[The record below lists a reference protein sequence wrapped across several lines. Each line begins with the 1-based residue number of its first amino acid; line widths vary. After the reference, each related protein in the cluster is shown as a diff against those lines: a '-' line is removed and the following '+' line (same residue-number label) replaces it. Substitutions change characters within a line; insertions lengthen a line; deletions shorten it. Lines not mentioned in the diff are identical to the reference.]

1 MGLPLKQYWA
11 LLAEHINPQ
20 KVRFALLALLV
31 LSTTSVQIV
40 NPQIVRRFID
50 TTQGETGDTALLYA
64 ALAFIGL
71 ALLQQILAVGA
82 TYVGANV
89 AWTATNA
96 LRAALVR
103 HCLRLDM
110 GFHNDTPPGELI
122 EKIDG
127 DVSQLGMFFSQFAI
141 RLTGN
146 LLLLAGI
153 LVALALEDVRLGAIF
168 TVLAAILLLAM
179 IQVRG
184 VAIPHQKARRQAT
197 TDLFGYLE
205 EQLAGTEDIRS
216 SGAVSFVLRGLYEK
230 QYTILQHSRKASQKH
245 WIIGLVSGPM
255 MTAIT
260 IAGGLSGYYLYTGGA
275 ITIGTVYLIIH
286 YIGLLGHP
294 IRTLTYHLESLQTIG
309 ASVERLTELRNLR
322 PRLYSG
328 PGATIP
334 DGAPALTFEDVA
346 FAYVEDEPVLNGITF
361 RLEPGRAL
369 GLLGRTGS
377 GKTTLARLVFRLYE
391 PTAGRIAL
399 DGEDIRR
406 PRLES
411 LRGRVAL
418 VTQDVQLFQASVRDN
433 LTLFNHSIPD
443 DRIRAVIKQLELSDW
458 YAALPEGLDTQLETG
473 GRGLSA
479 GEAQLLAFTRVFLR
493 DPGLVILDEAS
504 SRLDPATE
512 RRVEHAVDKLLQNR
526 TAIIIAHRLTTLRR
540 ADEVMI
546 LDEGRVLEHGRRE
559 QLAADPN
566 SRFYRL
572 LQTGLEEVL
581 A

>member
-1 MGLPLKQYWA
+1 MNIPLKQYWA
-11 LLAEHINPQ
+11 LLAEYIKPQ
-20 KVRFALLALLV
+20 KARFALLALLV
-31 LSTTSVQIV
+31 LSNIGVQLV

-50 TTQGETGDTALLYA
+50 TTQSETGDTGLLHA

-71 ALLQQILAVGA
+71 ALLQQVLSVGA

-96 LRAALVR
+96 LRATLVR

-110 GFHNDTPPGELI
+110 GFHNNTPPGELI

-127 DVSQLGMFFSQFAI
+127 DVSQLATFFSQFAI
-141 RLTGN
+141 SLTGN

-179 IQVRG
+179 NQVRG
-184 VAIPHQKARRQAT
+184 IAISHKKAGRQAEA
-197 TDLFGYLE
+197 DLYGYLE

-216 SGAVSFVLRGLYEK
+216 SGAVSFVLRGLYQK
-230 QYTILQHSRKASQKH
+230 QYAILQHDRKSSQKH
-245 WIIGLVSGPM
+245 WIIGLVSGTM

-286 YIGLLGHP
+286 YIGLLGRP
-294 IRTLTYHLESLQTIG
+294 IHELRYHLERLQTIG
-309 ASVERLTELRNLR
+309 ASIERLTELRSLR
-322 PRLYSG
+322 PSLQDGS
-328 PGATIP
+328 
-334 DGAPALTFEDVA
+334 GAPLSKGPLPLAFEDVA
-346 FAYVEDEPVLNGITF
+346 FAYVENETVLDGITF
-361 RLEPGRAL
+361 RLEPGRTL

-377 GKTTLARLVFRLYE
+377 GKTTLARLVFRLYD

-406 PRLES
+406 PQLES

-418 VTQDVQLFQASVRDN
+418 VTQDVQLFQATVRDN
-433 LTLFNHSIPD
+433 LTLFDRSIAD
-443 DRIRAVIKQLELSDW
+443 DQIRTVIEQLELSDW
-458 YAALPEGLDTQLETG
+458 YAALPEGLDTRLETG

-512 RRVEHAVDKLLQNR
+512 RRVEHAVDKLLRGR
-526 TAIIIAHRLTTLRR
+526 TAIIIAHRLTTLHR

-546 LDEGRVLEHGRRE
+546 LNEGRVLEHGERE
-559 QLAADPN
+559 QLATNPN

-572 LQTGLEEVL
+572 LQTGLEEML